1 MLNRVTLAL
10 SLALLAF
17 AASTGAAQA
26 ARGPDAEEVIVITSL
41 VSVALMLVLL
51 IAWLI
56 KRAVGLDKLPPPEPD
71 SGHNEH
77 H

>member
-1 MLNRVTLAL
+1 V
-10 SLALLAF
+10 
-17 AASTGAAQA
+17 AQA
-26 ARGPDAEEVIVITSL
+26 ARGPEAEEVIVLTSL

-56 KRAVGLDKLPPPEPD
+56 KRAAGLDKLPPPESD
-71 SGHNEH
+71 AGHEH